1 MNESE
6 QRGERKK
13 NSISLYP
20 ISLQQSGMGR
30 KKIIN
35 AIKCGQINQMPQTL
49 MKIFQGENFLLHIM
63 VSNLI
68 LAVKDLGI
76 YLL

>member
-1 MNESE
+1 M
-6 QRGERKK
+6 
-13 NSISLYP
+13 
-20 ISLQQSGMGR
+20 SLQRSGRRRG
-30 KKIIN
+30 KIIN

-49 MKIFQGENFLLHIM
+49 MKILQGENFLLHLM

-68 LAVKDLGI
+68 LAVKGSGI

>member
-6 QRGERKK
+6 QRGERE
-13 NSISLYP
+13 NSISLYTM
-20 ISLQQSGMGR
+20 SLQQSGKG

-35 AIKCGQINQMPQTL
+35 AIKCGQINQTPQTL
-49 MKIFQGENFLLHIM
+49 MKILQGENFLLHLM

-68 LAVKDLGI
+68 LAVKGLGI

>member
-1 MNESE
+1 MRASREGREKTALACIQCLYS
-6 QRGERKK
+6 RVERK
-13 NSISLYP
+13 
-20 ISLQQSGMGR
+20 

-49 MKIFQGENFLLHIM
+49 MKILQGENFLLHLM

-68 LAVKDLGI
+68 LAVKGLGI

>member
-6 QRGERKK
+6 QRGERG
-13 NSISLYP
+13 NSISLYTM
-20 ISLQQSGMGR
+20 SLQQSGKE

-49 MKIFQGENFLLHIM
+49 MKILQGENFLLHLM

-68 LAVKDLGI
+68 LAVKGLGI

>member
-1 MNESE
+1 MRASREGREKTALACVQCLYS
-6 QRGERKK
+6 RVERE
-13 NSISLYP
+13 
-20 ISLQQSGMGR
+20 
-30 KKIIN
+30 KIIN

-49 MKIFQGENFLLHIM
+49 MKILQGENFLLHLM

-68 LAVKDLGI
+68 LAVKGLGI

>member
-1 MNESE
+1 MRVSREGREKTALACIQCLYSRVE
-6 QRGERKK
+6 RGE
-13 NSISLYP
+13 
-20 ISLQQSGMGR
+20 

-35 AIKCGQINQMPQTL
+35 AIKCGQINQMPRTL
-49 MKIFQGENFLLHIM
+49 MKILQGENFLLHLM

-68 LAVKDLGI
+68 LAVKGLGI

>member
-1 MNESE
+1 MRVSREGRE
-6 QRGERKK
+6 KTALA
-13 NSISLYP
+13 SIQCLY
-20 ISLQQSGMGR
+20 SRVGR

-49 MKIFQGENFLLHIM
+49 MKILQGENFLLHLM

-68 LAVKDLGI
+68 LAVKGLGI

>member
-1 MNESE
+1 MRVSRE
-6 QRGERKK
+6 
-13 NSISLYP
+13 
-20 ISLQQSGMGR
+20 GR
-30 KKIIN
+30 QKTALANVFTAEWKGKKIIN

-49 MKIFQGENFLLHIM
+49 MKILQGENFLLHLM

-68 LAVKDLGI
+68 LAVKGLGI

>member
-1 MNESE
+1 MEE
-6 QRGERKK
+6 EREE
-13 NSISLYP
+13 
-20 ISLQQSGMGR
+20 
-30 KKIIN
+30 IIN
-35 AIKCGQINQMPQTL
+35 AIKCGQINQTPQTL
-49 MKIFQGENFLLHIM
+49 MKILQGEKFLLHLM